1 MTPEN
6 FVYWLQGY
14 FEITAPGGPAANVM
28 RPGNIDYLR
37 SDQLQVIRDHLKLVL
52 EKKTPVR
59 LPFSFSPPVMSTGID
74 PVYYSH
80 NSPSPPASC

>member
-14 FEITAPGGPAANVM
+14 FEISDGCNPLMRVPGLLG
-28 RPGNIDYLR
+28 G
-37 SDQLQVIRDHLKLVL
+37 DQIQIIRDHLKLVL
-52 EKKTPVR
+52 DKKTSVK
-59 LPFSFSPPVMSTGID
+59 LPFSFSPPVMTTGID